1 MAMSETPAVLVSACL
16 LGSRCR
22 YNGKGELHEGVERL
36 MARYRL
42 VPVCPEIYGGLPTP
56 RVPAERSGSRVV
68 GKNGEDVTAQYG
80 KGAEE
85 I

>member
-56 RVPAERSGSRVV
+56 RVPAEPGG
-68 GKNGEDVTAQYG
+68 GKERGGCHCPVWERR
-80 KGAEE
+80 
-85 I
+85 